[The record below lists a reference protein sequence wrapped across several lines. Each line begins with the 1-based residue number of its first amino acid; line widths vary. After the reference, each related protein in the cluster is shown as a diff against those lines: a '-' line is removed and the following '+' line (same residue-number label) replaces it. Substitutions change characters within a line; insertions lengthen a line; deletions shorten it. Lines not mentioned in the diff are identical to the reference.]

1 VSRPDWLAAHPECA
15 FIEGLL
21 AVVQADDAVTEEETT
36 LLGGLLD
43 AYGVGG
49 TDAEREAW
57 FHGRVDPAAVADDL
71 RDPLARR
78 FLLDRAFLLAGAD
91 GHLADAERARAVV
104 HLMGPPPDEERRAR
118 EANNDRASDDEGQDT
133 QGELEPPAVPAV
145 GPNGEPTA
153 CEVPG
158 DAGDWHPIL
167 DYTLNDVWS
176 AIRSAGQKPHRI
188 YSEGWSRLSCVMCV
202 LGRKSEHLLAKAKY
216 PDKFQKMAD
225 LEKELNKSIRI
236 SKAKK
241 QITNK
246 WLADLR

>member
-1 VSRPDWLAAHPECA
+1 MTRPDWLAAHPECA

-91 GHLADAERARAVV
+91 GHLADAELALAELWAGRWGISAAELQALRDDAMLRAA
-104 HLMGPPPDEERRAR
+104 
-118 EANNDRASDDEGQDT
+118 Q
-133 QGELEPPAVPAV
+133 V
-145 GPNGEPTA
+145 GA
-153 CEVPG
+153 
-158 DAGDWHPIL
+158 
-167 DYTLNDVWS
+167 
-176 AIRSAGQKPHRI
+176 
-188 YSEGWSRLSCVMCV
+188 
-202 LGRKSEHLLAKAKY
+202 
-216 PDKFQKMAD
+216 
-225 LEKELNKSIRI
+225 
-236 SKAKK
+236 
-241 QITNK
+241 
-246 WLADLR
+246 